1 MHYIFLISFGT
12 TKIFKF
18 QNYYSNSH
26 FLKEIIMITKTYH
39 IITIDITQIIDS
51 PLNLNLSFLILKW
64 TEMDYTKWTEVDR
77 IDQIES
83 NRIGPIWTER
93 DWMHQINKNEDWMDR
108 LDRSR
113 LNCTILIEVD
123 RSGLNVPN
131 WTEWIEVNWLGLNK
145 T

>member
-51 PLNLNLSFLILKW
+51 PLNLNLSFLIFK
-64 TEMDYTKWTEVDR
+64 
-77 IDQIES
+77 
-83 NRIGPIWTER
+83 
-93 DWMHQINKNEDWMDR
+93 
-108 LDRSR
+108 
-113 LNCTILIEVD
+113 
-123 RSGLNVPN
+123 
-131 WTEWIEVNWLGLNK
+131 
-145 T
+145 

>member
-51 PLNLNLSFLILKW
+51 PLNLNLSFLILK
-64 TEMDYTKWTEVDR
+64 
-77 IDQIES
+77 
-83 NRIGPIWTER
+83 
-93 DWMHQINKNEDWMDR
+93 
-108 LDRSR
+108 
-113 LNCTILIEVD
+113 
-123 RSGLNVPN
+123 
-131 WTEWIEVNWLGLNK
+131 
-145 T
+145 